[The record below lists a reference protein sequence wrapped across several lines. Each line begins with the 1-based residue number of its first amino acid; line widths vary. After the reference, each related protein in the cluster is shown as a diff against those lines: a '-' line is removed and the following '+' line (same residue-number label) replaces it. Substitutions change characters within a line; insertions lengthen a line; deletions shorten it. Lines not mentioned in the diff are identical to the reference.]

1 MGESGWPIGPYNGK
15 GAKRAQKCKNETF
28 LEQNGPKT
36 QVNLDLAIERWAN
49 NKTFTSLRKIVKKN
63 SFNEPPKKILCF
75 LFTTY
80 NSGFHLCICNLTI

>member
-49 NKTFTSLRKIVKKN
+49 NKTFASLRKIVKKN
-63 SFNEPPKKILCF
+63 SFNVPKKN
-75 LFTTY
+75 LFSFY
-80 NSGFHLCICNLTI
+80 NL